1 MGEYKSDTY
10 CASCRDNPLQQVIT
24 FSIGPAWSNN
34 GKTQTLILQ
43 PDLEKTYS
51 ATFHSNILPYGE
63 LFFGFQKRLNS
74 ILYNQ
79 LGLEIAGG
87 GEAKLRGDIWEDADP
102 DFNNYRYTYA
112 ISELRVMARTK
123 FLIDINYYGTMPYL
137 TAGVGVGLNKSS
149 GFAITPKIEE
159 EVAPPPFNAS
169 TKTVVTYAFGVGLQ
183 ESISDNWKASIGY
196 EFANWG
202 TSQLSKADGQTM
214 GSGLIINNVYINSV
228 LISLT
233 YIA

>member
-1 MGEYKSDTY
+1 MKRNKAIIVYLAAIFSNIIWAGTMGEYKSDTY

-123 FLIDINYYGTMPYL
+123 FLIDIFL
-137 TAGVGVGLNKSS
+137 SS
-149 GFAITPKIEE
+149 QNLFC
-159 EVAPPPFNAS
+159 
-169 TKTVVTYAFGVGLQ
+169 
-183 ESISDNWKASIGY
+183 
-196 EFANWG
+196 
-202 TSQLSKADGQTM
+202 
-214 GSGLIINNVYINSV
+214 
-228 LISLT
+228 
-233 YIA
+233 